1 MNNSITCIK
10 NAIIVDKNSQYHLQN
25 KNIYIQNGVILY
37 IGNDYNAEVIEI
49 DFEGDYISSGW
60 MDLHTHVNPSVSIG
74 LNPDVVGVKQG
85 VTMVVDAGSCGTS
98 NIDSFVESFSQ
109 YKTKVKLFLNISS
122 LGLTRLDEL
131 IDNNFIDMQKNSEKI
146 KEYRDIIVG
155 IKIRASKSVM
165 NDNMTKPFEL
175 ARKLSDEF
183 ELPIMVHIGNA
194 PPTLEHVMKY
204 LNEKDIVTHC
214 FHGKPSKVINDNNVL
229 ECVDN
234 ARKRGV
240 KFDIGHGSASFN
252 FFNYQEAIKN
262 GLSFETI
269 SSDAHSANING
280 PVFSLSHVMSK
291 FIAMNMPF
299 DDVVDRVTFQ
309 VARVLNLEK
318 YGRLEVGFVADFTR
332 FNFLKKV
339 TKGYDSDNNELDM
352 FVSFNP
358 KSVFVNGEEIKIR

>member
-146 KEYRDIIVG
+146 IV
-155 IKIRASKSVM
+155 
-165 NDNMTKPFEL
+165 P
-175 ARKLSDEF
+175 
-183 ELPIMVHIGNA
+183 
-194 PPTLEHVMKY
+194 
-204 LNEKDIVTHC
+204 
-214 FHGKPSKVINDNNVL
+214 
-229 ECVDN
+229 
-234 ARKRGV
+234 
-240 KFDIGHGSASFN
+240 
-252 FFNYQEAIKN
+252 
-262 GLSFETI
+262 
-269 SSDAHSANING
+269 
-280 PVFSLSHVMSK
+280 
-291 FIAMNMPF
+291 
-299 DDVVDRVTFQ
+299 
-309 VARVLNLEK
+309 
-318 YGRLEVGFVADFTR
+318 
-332 FNFLKKV
+332 
-339 TKGYDSDNNELDM
+339 
-352 FVSFNP
+352 
-358 KSVFVNGEEIKIR
+358 